1 MRPVLGSTTTTLPL
15 KLPSASVAAV
25 LTSRS
30 SPMGLSPAAGSPKE
44 LTCQGLQAVACLRP
58 RLWLPCGIVVC
69 PDTDVVCATEVDFFL
84 VAVAA
89 PVSAGDVV
97 CAVEVGFFLVAVA
110 ALRAPP
116 TQQRNKLT
124 SARRTRPLID
134 LLPPN
139 PSSSIPAGPGASQ
152 PGSFT
157 SLLPVPLGR
166 FPRRPTPPE

>member
-58 RLWLPCGIVVC
+58 RLWLPCRIVVC
-69 PDTDVVCATEVDFFL
+69 PDTDVVCA
-84 VAVAA
+84 
-89 PVSAGDVV
+89 
-97 CAVEVGFFLVAVA
+97 VEVRFFLVAVA

-139 PSSSIPAGPGASQ
+139 PSSSIPAGPG
-152 PGSFT
+152 
-157 SLLPVPLGR
+157 
-166 FPRRPTPPE
+166 